1 MAGPS
6 DRGGVKSLQWAGSMA
21 AVGLGKNANTVFVE
35 KQMPRKQRVDSNAAA
50 VKVMQAATNEIAP
63 PSHVPMEDMDWPF
76 WHNVV
81 AEFARVEWTEHQLE
95 LAAMLARTM
104 ANLEAEQRTLR
115 AEGFISKR
123 ENGTT
128 VENPRAR
135 AVKSLTGDILSL
147 RRSLALHARAKS
159 GEARDVGKRRDQ
171 AKQVESGASFS
182 DLLPSP
188 SIQ

>member
-1 MAGPS
+1 MA
-6 DRGGVKSLQWAGSMA
+6 
-21 AVGLGKNANTVFVE
+21 
-35 KQMPRKQRVDSNAAA
+35 RKQRIDSAAAA
-50 VKVMQAATNEIAP
+50 VRIVQGATREINP
-63 PSHVPMEDMDWPF
+63 PSHVPLDDCDWPY

-81 AEFARVEWTEHQLE
+81 AEFARAEWTEHQLE

-104 ANLEAEQRTLR
+104 ANLEQEQRTLR
-115 AEGFISKR
+115 IEGFIAVR

-159 GEARDVGKRRDQ
+159 GDNRDAGKQRVMAKGLEAFDDD
-171 AKQVESGASFS
+171 
-182 DLLPSP
+182 DLLASP
-188 SIQ
+188 SWQ

>member
-1 MAGPS
+1 MARKPRS
-6 DRGGVKSLQWAGSMA
+6 DSATE
-21 AVGLGKNANTVFVE
+21 AV
-35 KQMPRKQRVDSNAAA
+35 R
-50 VKVMQAATNEIAP
+50 VMQGVSREVVP
-63 PSHVPMEDMDWPF
+63 PSHVPLDAMDWPY

-81 AEFARVEWTEHQLE
+81 AEFARADWTEHQLE

-104 ANLEAEQRTLR
+104 ANLEQEQRTLR
-115 AEGFISKR
+115 AEGFIAVR

-159 GEARDVGKRRDQ
+159 GDNRDAGKQRLAARGMEVEAD
-171 AKQVESGASFS
+171 ELFASPG
-182 DLLPSP
+182 L
-188 SIQ
+188 Q

>member
-1 MAGPS
+1 MAKRQRIDSSSEAVRIMQG
-6 DRGGVKSLQWAGSMA
+6 AG
-21 AVGLGKNANTVFVE
+21 K
-35 KQMPRKQRVDSNAAA
+35 
-50 VKVMQAATNEIAP
+50 EISP
-63 PSHVPMEDMDWPF
+63 PSHVPLDDMDWPY

-81 AEFARVEWTEHQLE
+81 GEFARAEWSEHQLE

-104 ANLEAEQRTLR
+104 ANLEQEQRTLR
-115 AEGFISKR
+115 AEGFIAVR
-123 ENGTT
+123 ENGTS

-159 GEARDVGKRRDQ
+159 GDNRTEATRRDQ
-171 AKQVESGASFS
+171 AKTLQADVDDHMLGM
-182 DLLPSP
+182 P

>member
-1 MAGPS
+1 MTK
-6 DRGGVKSLQWAGSMA
+6 RA
-21 AVGLGKNANTVFVE
+21 AVNSPSEAVRIMQG
-35 KQMPRKQRVDSNAAA
+35 AA
-50 VKVMQAATNEIAP
+50 QELRP

-81 AEFARVEWTEHQLE
+81 AEFARADWTEHQLE

-115 AEGFISKR
+115 QEGFIAKR

-159 GEARDVGKRRDQ
+159 GDSRTDAKRREQGKAIEAEYGD
-171 AKQVESGASFS
+171 
-182 DLLPSP
+182 DLIARPNG
-188 SIQ
+188 

>member
-1 MAGPS
+1 M
-6 DRGGVKSLQWAGSMA
+6 
-21 AVGLGKNANTVFVE
+21 T
-35 KQMPRKQRVDSNAAA
+35 RKQRVDSNAAA
-50 VKVMQAATNEIAP
+50 VRIMQAATQELSP
-63 PSHVPMEDMDWPF
+63 PSHIPMDEMDWPF

-81 AEFARVEWTEHQLE
+81 AEFARAEWTEHQLE

-104 ANLEAEQRTLR
+104 ANLESEQRQLR
-115 AEGFISKR
+115 KEGFIAVR

-159 GEARDVGKRRDQ
+159 GDSRTDAKRREQ
-171 AKQVESGASFS
+171 AKQIEGGAKFD

-188 SIQ
+188 NLQ